1 MKKMKKTPKSTA
13 ILWIEDD
20 YRQLIDLI
28 KPMQNAGYIF
38 DFAIDEKD
46 ALDKLQNRIYDLII
60 LDIIIPEDVNS
71 EILEHS
77 LFIGLRLAKKIIR
90 EKKITV
96 PILVCSVVNDQRII
110 DELNEL
116 GITKILNKGRILPSQ
131 MKIELESMLED

>member
-1 MKKMKKTPKSTA
+1 MKKTPKSTT

-38 DFAIDEKD
+38 DFAIDEKE

-110 DELNEL
+110 EELNEL